1 MQKKNEENSNS
12 ITSSIDN
19 EETFF
24 KPLFIYLVE
33 SNWPYERRHKR
44 EPSIEAEKVF
54 GVSIVVMEANLSNWL
69 FRS

>member
-1 MQKKNEENSNS
+1 MRENSNS

-19 EETFF
+19 EEKKVFL
-24 KPLFIYLVE
+24 PLFIYLVE

-44 EPSIEAEKVF
+44 GPSVVAEKVF
-54 GVSIVVMEANLSNWL
+54 GVSIVVMEANLSNWQ